1 MSRARLAFL
10 GGLILLVANLSLTG
24 AAHADATPVR
34 IGYQKYGSLVLLKAT
49 GAVDRRLAALGYR
62 VQWSEFAAGPQLLE
76 ALNVGSLDFGT
87 AGEAPPVFA
96 QAAGADLVY
105 LANQPPAPTAE
116 AIVVPKDSPIR
127 SVADLKG
134 KRIALNKGSN
144 VHYLLIK
151 ALQSAGLQYSDIQ
164 PVFLPPADARA
175 AFTRGAVDAW
185 AIWDPFLASAEK
197 TLSARVIV
205 NGSGIVSNHQFF
217 LATRT
222 FAQQHAD
229 VVKVIIEELHAVDK
243 WGEKNP
249 AEVAKVLGPAVGIDA
264 VTAQYAAERFSF
276 GVVLTK
282 PKVAAEQQKVADAFA
297 ELKLIPRSIRISD
310 ALLAP

>member
-276 GVVLTK
+276 GVVLTT

>member
-264 VTAQYAAERFSF
+264 VTAQHAAERFSF
-276 GVVLTK
+276 GVVLTT